1 MENEEQKTKRVGGI
15 VATFAVVIAY
25 ATLMDYLHYDFL
37 ARHSEIL
44 GYYYADGYLI
54 LPAVILYF
62 VSLRL
67 FVLKSLFFKKLPIA
81 ANSSFF
87 ALCALIFFT
96 FSAAAFDSAYLTQD
110 GIKTSRE
117 TFSPSSIAGAKI
129 GIKKSHKSYEQ
140 YIELS
145 LIREKE
151 PFRFNTFRGDY
162 TIADF
167 YERYDGALFLDGTQT
182 PVQIET
188 FGLEHIG
195 EYLDG
200 NRLIT
205 HKAARKLREFGTS
218 GAKK

>member
-1 MENEEQKTKRVGGI
+1 MKRRTAKLTLRLLWAQTEVRKTENEEQKTKRVGGI
-15 VATFAVVIAY
+15 VATFAVV
-25 ATLMDYLHYDFL
+25 
-37 ARHSEIL
+37 
-44 GYYYADGYLI
+44 
-54 LPAVILYF
+54 
-62 VSLRL
+62 
-67 FVLKSLFFKKLPIA
+67 
-81 ANSSFF
+81 
-87 ALCALIFFT
+87 
-96 FSAAAFDSAYLTQD
+96 TQD

-188 FGLEHIG
+188 FGLELIG

-200 NRLIT
+200 NRLVT

-218 GAKK
+218 GAAK